1 MKKYLLTML
10 AVLAGS
16 NMWAQKFST
25 ENGDNTLVITT
36 DGDMTAQSYADKVS
50 AQMKDG
56 DYRYSKV
63 IVNGNGTIS
72 EAFLRAILY
81 KNESTADTLLLN
93 LDLTG
98 ITLKGW
104 NSSSF
109 KASEKDNWVYRST
122 SRSSSLNIIPCR
134 INARCFISTVFL
146 NKLYIFVI

>member
-10 AVLAGS
+10 IVLAGS
-16 NMWAQKFST
+16 NMWAQTFSK
-25 ENGDNTLVITT
+25 EDGDKTLVITT

-81 KNESTADTLLLN
+81 INEYTAN
-93 LDLTG
+93 AS
-98 ITLKGW
+98 LKE
-104 NSSSF
+104 S
-109 KASEKDNWVYRST
+109 
-122 SRSSSLNIIPCR
+122 
-134 INARCFISTVFL
+134 
-146 NKLYIFVI
+146 